1 MLLLMMKGLLLL
13 NVNNTVLLTPYSLL
27 PTRGAAGGRGGGRG
41 AEVAGRLALGP

>member
-27 PTRGAAGGRGGGRG
+27 PTRGAAGGRGGGEAAVEARRWP
-41 AEVAGRLALGP
+41 AG